1 MRKLLLPLCTVLL
14 ALACSKPTL
23 DDLRRQPPP
32 LLQLELNLPD
42 SPDGAALQQAYEAGF
57 RMTFAGGLTE
67 GVAPASADR
76 IQLLVVIT
84 RRDFTSDG
92 EAQRNEAFN
101 VASTLGSP
109 RGLATHYAAPW
120 GKTSYESTVARIG
133 YRPHAPSGQ
142 VLLIKP
148 GKGGFQV
155 SYKLE
160 ASAVLKYMQ
169 PLPEKDRN
177 AAGLLAEEGRA
188 AALGVRELLQQETG
202 YYPLSLKAP

>member
-1 MRKLLLPLCTVLL
+1 MRKLLLPLCAVLL
-14 ALACSKPTL
+14 ALACSKPSL
-23 DDLRRQPPP
+23 DELRHQPPP

-42 SPDGAALQQAYEAGF
+42 SPDHVALQQAYEAGF
-57 RMTFAGGLTE
+57 RMIFAGALTE
-67 GVAPASADR
+67 GAASTDR

-120 GKTSYESTVARIG
+120 GKTSYEATVVRTG

-142 VLLIKP
+142 VLLMKS

-177 AAGLLAEEGRA
+177 AAGLLVEEGRA
-188 AALGVRELLQQETG
+188 VALGVRELLQQEAG
-202 YYPLSLKAP
+202 YYPAKPKAP